1 MPGNRDQGCPG
12 SPLHRYTREIVV
24 ASAAGLSPGQ
34 TAQIVTGA
42 FDRLHGWRLSPY
54 ESSCRF
60 ERWLFGREDVC
71 VEVQTGQNAVQVLL
85 QSGP

>member
-12 SPLHRYTREIVV
+12 SLPHRYAREIFVT
-24 ASAAGLSPGQ
+24 SATGLSPEQ
-34 TAQIVTGA
+34 MAQIVTGA

-54 ESSCRF
+54 ESNCRF
-60 ERWLFGREDVC
+60 EGWLLGWEDLC

>member
-24 ASAAGLSPGQ
+24 TSAAGLSPEQ

-60 ERWLFGREDVC
+60 EGWLFGREDVC